1 MCWILHRVA
10 LRWNLHHRMLRHRL
24 QFSKRQLCTVFP
36 PQIGGPAA
44 RVDDAEAAAA
54 APAAAAVVPAAER
67 VPKPAG
73 PAGGAYI
80 PPFKLAQ
87 MMRDAEDKEGK
98 VRALVCPVMA
108 HLKTSPRCSDSNAHG
123 APQNQPL
130 MLDSTAPGSSKP
142 GRCKPFHS
150 HLGVCKQMPSPN
162 ACGESS
168 QYWHAAA
175 LHWQAL
181 GTCFSRV
188 SRCAQSPEP

>member
-24 QFSKRQLCTVFP
+24 QLCKRQLYTVFPPP
-36 PQIGGPAA
+36 PQIGGLAA

-98 VRALVCPVMA
+98 ARTLVCPVMA
-108 HLKTSPRCSDSNAHG
+108 P
-123 APQNQPL
+123 PQKPL
-130 MLDSTAPGSSKP
+130 M
-142 GRCKPFHS
+142 F
-150 HLGVCKQMPSPN
+150 
-162 ACGESS
+162 
-168 QYWHAAA
+168 
-175 LHWQAL
+175 
-181 GTCFSRV
+181 
-188 SRCAQSPEP
+188 